1 MLPIKL
7 HFSSEYMP
15 QSKKI
20 FKEENKMARKENLV
34 KALFI
39 LACLSILDLTR
50 KFSVGGSMSS
60 SMTGFISICYILAA
74 IEVMAFIMAAI
85 MDSRDF
91 REYEIGFEK
100 LKDLQRKWSDAYFR
114 NETEK
119 ITGIE
124 DEISQIANYLLE
136 MGFEFISTSRFGT
149 RRNDSINEIVVET
162 RKILESL
169 GTAED
174 ENL

>member
-34 KALFI
+34 KVLFI

-60 SMTGFISICYILAA
+60 SMSICYILAT
-74 IEVMAFIMAAI
+74 IEVMAFIVAAI

-100 LKDLQRKWSDAYFR
+100 LKDLQRKWSNAYFR

-119 ITGIE
+119 ITDIE

-149 RRNDSINEIVVET
+149 RRNDSINEMVVET

>member
-1 MLPIKL
+1 
-7 HFSSEYMP
+7 
-15 QSKKI
+15 
-20 FKEENKMARKENLV
+20 MARKENLV

-60 SMTGFISICYILAA
+60 SMTGFMSICYILAT
-74 IEVMAFIMAAI
+74 IEVMTFIMAAI

-91 REYEIGFEK
+91 REYEIGFKK
-100 LKDLQRKWSDAYFR
+100 LKDLQRKWSDAYFK

-124 DEISQIANYLLE
+124 DEISQTANYLLE

-149 RRNDSINEIVVET
+149 RRNDSINEMVVET

-169 GTAED
+169 GTD

>member
-1 MLPIKL
+1 
-7 HFSSEYMP
+7 
-15 QSKKI
+15 
-20 FKEENKMARKENLV
+20 MARKENLV

-60 SMTGFISICYILAA
+60 SMTGFMSICYILAA
-74 IEVMAFIMAAI
+74 IEVMTFIIAAI
-85 MDSRDF
+85 MDNRDF
-91 REYEIGFEK
+91 WEYEIGFEK
-100 LKDLQRKWSDAYFR
+100 LKDLQKEWVDSYFR

-119 ITGIE
+119 TSKLE
-124 DEISQIANYLLE
+124 NEIAQTANYLLE

-149 RRNDSINEIVVET
+149 RRNDSINEMVVET

-169 GTAED
+169 ETAED

>member
-1 MLPIKL
+1 
-7 HFSSEYMP
+7 
-15 QSKKI
+15 
-20 FKEENKMARKENLV
+20 MARKENLV

-60 SMTGFISICYILAA
+60 SMTGFMSICYILAT
-74 IEVMAFIMAAI
+74 IEVMTFIMAAI

-91 REYEIGFEK
+91 REYEIGFKK

-124 DEISQIANYLLE
+124 DE

-149 RRNDSINEIVVET
+149 RRNDSINEMVVET

-169 GTAED
+169 GTD

>member
-60 SMTGFISICYILAA
+60 SMTGFN
-74 IEVMAFIMAAI
+74 
-85 MDSRDF
+85 
-91 REYEIGFEK
+91 EYMLHTSYYRGN
-100 LKDLQRKWSDAYFR
+100 DLYNGSNYGQQRLP
-114 NETEK
+114 
-119 ITGIE
+119 GI
-124 DEISQIANYLLE
+124 
-136 MGFEFISTSRFGT
+136 
-149 RRNDSINEIVVET
+149 
-162 RKILESL
+162 
-169 GTAED
+169 
-174 ENL
+174 

>member
-60 SMTGFISICYILAA
+60 SMTGFMSICYT
-74 IEVMAFIMAAI
+74 
-85 MDSRDF
+85 SYYR
-91 REYEIGFEK
+91 GN
-100 LKDLQRKWSDAYFR
+100 DLYNGSNYGQQRLP
-114 NETEK
+114 
-119 ITGIE
+119 GI
-124 DEISQIANYLLE
+124 
-136 MGFEFISTSRFGT
+136 
-149 RRNDSINEIVVET
+149 
-162 RKILESL
+162 
-169 GTAED
+169 
-174 ENL
+174 

>member
-7 HFSSEYMP
+7 YFSSEYMP

-60 SMTGFISICYILAA
+60 SMTGFMSICYILAT
-74 IEVMAFIMAAI
+74 IEVMTFIMAAI

-91 REYEIGFEK
+91 REYEIGFKK
-100 LKDLQRKWSDAYFR
+100 LKDLQRKWSDA
-114 NETEK
+114 
-119 ITGIE
+119 
-124 DEISQIANYLLE
+124 
-136 MGFEFISTSRFGT
+136 
-149 RRNDSINEIVVET
+149 
-162 RKILESL
+162 
-169 GTAED
+169 
-174 ENL
+174 

>member
-1 MLPIKL
+1 
-7 HFSSEYMP
+7 
-15 QSKKI
+15 
-20 FKEENKMARKENLV
+20 
-34 KALFI
+34 
-39 LACLSILDLTR
+39 
-50 KFSVGGSMSS
+50 MSS
-60 SMTGFISICYILAA
+60 SMTGFMSICYILAT
-74 IEVMAFIMAAI
+74 IEVMTFIMAAI

-91 REYEIGFEK
+91 REYEIGFKK

-124 DEISQIANYLLE
+124 DEISQTANYLLE

-149 RRNDSINEIVVET
+149 RRNDSINEMVVET

-169 GTAED
+169 GTD

>member
-1 MLPIKL
+1 
-7 HFSSEYMP
+7 
-15 QSKKI
+15 
-20 FKEENKMARKENLV
+20 MARKENLV

-60 SMTGFISICYILAA
+60 S
-74 IEVMAFIMAAI
+74 MAAI

-136 MGFEFISTSRFGT
+136 MGFEFISTSRFET